1 MSQGLRVFQIK
12 IDGGAGNNFI
22 TSDGSLAALAG
33 IIAAQNRRAGR
44 TFEMQ
49 DTGAGIRFEM
59 TYPQIGRTVTGVIKR
74 SMRAEADP
82 AFKYEKR
89 LARGRERHR
98 ENKARTEAMSE
109 VALHG

>member
-1 MSQGLRVFQIK
+1 MSSGNRVFQIK
-12 IDGGAGNNFI
+12 LDGGGINFI
-22 TSDGSLAALAG
+22 TTDESMETVANG
-33 IIAAQNRRAGR
+33 IAAQNRRAGR
-44 TFEMQ
+44 TFEMH

-89 LARGRERHR
+89 LARGRERYR
-98 ENKARTEAMSE
+98 ENKAHIEATRG